1 MESNILQKVE
11 SFNCRISDDVYWVPL
26 ETLGAS
32 QIKDREL
39 QLLLKEPPEKKR
51 EHIRNLYD
59 ATALFVISNFHYCND
74 AVHLQDSEIV
84 WEFHK
89 SCYSAVKSNY
99 GDCAACSSWLQYF
112 VYGKYEDCGRL
123 CMFRDT
129 GSGHVVNYIK
139 YAEWF
144 YFVDFENYTDFLKA
158 SICNQTG
165 QRADFVKSR
174 YITAVLL
181 RSRKI
186 ESYISFIRRYTR
198 RVVKRYLFTKT
209 SSLEIKPTARDME
222 WTPEKYIYFLYESD
236 YRAIG
241 KDETDLSYKIINLP
255 EKIYERVNSLQMG
268 DIFA

>member
-26 ETLGAS
+26 ETVGAS

-144 YFVDFENYTDFLKA
+144 YFVDFEKPPGCGRSDAGNLRENLDFCFQLP
-158 SICNQTG
+158 CPG
-165 QRADFVKSR
+165 QAVGLDVHYCQESLLHEIPGAEALVGHRAGGAWR
-174 YITAVLL
+174 G
-181 RSRKI
+181 
-186 ESYISFIRRYTR
+186 
-198 RVVKRYLFTKT
+198 
-209 SSLEIKPTARDME
+209 RD
-222 WTPEKYIYFLYESD
+222 
-236 YRAIG
+236 R
-241 KDETDLSYKIINLP
+241 
-255 EKIYERVNSLQMG
+255 
-268 DIFA
+268 